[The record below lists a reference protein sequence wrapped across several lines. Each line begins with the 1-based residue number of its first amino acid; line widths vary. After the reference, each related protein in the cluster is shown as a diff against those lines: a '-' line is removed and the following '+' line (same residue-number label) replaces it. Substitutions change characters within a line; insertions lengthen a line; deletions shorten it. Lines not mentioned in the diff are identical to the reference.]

1 MPGSAQTSGGKVAA
15 ISNDRRNQVDSLRI
29 LAILCVLFDHYVDLA
44 TFRIGTVSV
53 RFFLILSGFLIT
65 RTLIRY
71 VSPYWAD
78 NSLLLK
84 SFYGRRAL
92 RIWPLHYLLLTTLL
106 LVGLLPLPYFLVHGA
121 FLTNILQAWRNDWNQ
136 PWFFSALWTISVQ
149 EQFYLFWPLLFI
161 ALRASARSAFLVGMI
176 GVALLFRGGMWAAG
190 MGSDVAFFTLPFASF
205 DALAAGSLLAMA
217 QGRLTPWLA
226 HGVRA
231 LPILLV
237 ICLIV
242 ELQGGHFFPQIILPT
257 LWLVPLGILTL
268 AAFEDR
274 LGAFG
279 SLLNLPPLIFLGRIS
294 LGVYLLHLPVWL
306 AFMKGSPAWLLPLV
320 AQPSFSA
327 FAILAPATLVTAT
340 ASWLWFEKPLQR
352 FRKKLPYRRP
362 SAQPPHPQPQSHAD
376 IASPIG

>member
-1 MPGSAQTSGGKVAA
+1 MATVKGE
-15 ISNDRRNQVDSLRI
+15 RRNQVDSLRI
-29 LAILCVLFDHYVDLA
+29 IAIMCVLFDHYVDLS

-71 VSPYWAD
+71 ASPYWAD
-78 NSLLLK
+78 NKLLLK

-92 RIWPLHYLLLTTLL
+92 RIWPLHYALLTILL

-161 ALRASARSAFLVGMI
+161 ALRASMRSAFLVGMI
-176 GVALLFRGGMWAAG
+176 AVALLFRTGMWAAG
-190 MGSDVAFFTLPFASF
+190 MGNDVAFFTLPFASF

-217 QGRLTPWLA
+217 QGRLTA
-226 HGVRA
+226 FVDRGVLV
-231 LPILLV
+231 LPLLLV
-237 ICLIV
+237 LCLAV
-242 ELQGGHFFPQIILPT
+242 ELMGGGFFPQTILPT
-257 LWLVPLGILTL
+257 LWLIPLGILTL
-268 AAFEDR
+268 AAFDDR

-279 SLLNLPPLIFLGRIS
+279 RLLDQRPLIFLGRIS

-306 AFMKGSPAWLLPLV
+306 AFMKCSPAWLLPLV
-320 AQPSFSA
+320 AKSSLTT
-327 FAILAPATLVTAT
+327 FAIVAPTTLLAAT
-340 ASWLWFEKPLQR
+340 ASWLFFEKPLQR
-352 FRKKLPYRRP
+352 FRKNLPYR
-362 SAQPPHPQPQSHAD
+362 SAVAGGRSAAPGPLPHAD
-376 IASPIG
+376 IARPMA